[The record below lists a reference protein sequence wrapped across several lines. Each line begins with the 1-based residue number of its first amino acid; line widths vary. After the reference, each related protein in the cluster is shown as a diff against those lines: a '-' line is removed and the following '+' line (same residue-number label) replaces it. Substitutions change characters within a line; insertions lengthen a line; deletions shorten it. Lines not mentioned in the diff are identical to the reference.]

1 MPMVSLVGD
10 FVSAVTK
17 FYEEEEAFT
26 RRLEEEEQV
35 LELERRRLA
44 ELQLADVQRRRAEA
58 EATMAVV
65 AAQNRV
71 LANAGFSADDLG
83 LTSEGIALNPPTADY
98 VCVLKDCIPSMYSYS
113 CVAGCR
119 SVPVSPEQF
128 LWLPA

>member
-1 MPMVSLVGD
+1 MLLWSRPLNEILGVEECQWSRLLVI

-83 LTSEGIALNPPTADY
+83 LTSEGIASNPPQLIMY
-98 VCVLKDCIPSMYSYS
+98 V
-113 CVAGCR
+113 
-119 SVPVSPEQF
+119 F
-128 LWLPA
+128 